1 MEYYIF
7 TLIFLIFFIIS
18 VIREYTIG
26 RYKKITRDEK
36 SLVAS
41 VSHDLKTPA
50 SAQYNMLNM
59 LLKGQFGELTPSQ
72 YEMVKLTCCSTAYMK
87 NLLTTIMTG
96 YELENNTVKL
106 NKAEFNLIELT
117 KNIINENKYLLCEKN
132 LTINIKHKN
141 NEYIIYADK
150 LQIERV
156 IINLLSNAIKYSTEN
171 SEILIKIGVK
181 NQCTS
186 FLIKNQGSQI
196 QNNNNDLFKK
206 FKKGK
211 TADKNSSGLG
221 LYISKRIIEKHNG
234 RIFVIP
240 TTNSEFICSFQL
252 PLNNKQKNKLL
263 FK

>member
-7 TLIFLIFFIIS
+7 TLIFLILCIIS
-18 VIREYTIG
+18 VIRECTIS
-26 RYKKITRDEK
+26 RYKKMSRNEK

-59 LLKGQFGELTPSQ
+59 LLKGQFGKLTPTQ

-96 YELENNTVKL
+96 YELENNTIKL
-106 NKAEFNLIELT
+106 SKTEFNLIELT
-117 KNIINENKYLLCEKN
+117 ENIINENKYLLYEKN
-132 LTINIKHKN
+132 LTINFEHKN
-141 NEYIIYADK
+141 GEYIIFADK

-156 IINLLSNAIKYSTEN
+156 IINLLSNAIKYSIEN
-171 SEILIKIGVK
+171 SKILIKIGIK
-181 NQCTS
+181 KQSTS
-186 FLIKNQGSQI
+186 FLIKNQSSQI
-196 QNNNNDLFKK
+196 QKNKNSLFKK

-211 TADKNSSGLG
+211 PADKNSSGLG
-221 LYISKRIIEKHNG
+221 LYISKRIIEKHHG

-252 PLNNKQKNKLL
+252 PLYNKQKNKLL